1 MDKTGEDW
9 IATSLRPDPS
19 VRSGRESALGQ
30 AHVGILCNKPSR
42 IEPKTPAQVRRDQTP
57 PCFSERTA
65 PFFSTA
71 SCSLL
76 DKIRERNRAL
86 LVGAVSFCDAG
97 QSVTLTWDR
106 NAEQDIANYRLYYG
120 TQSGRPSQSLGV
132 GNVTTATI
140 TNLNDGTTYF
150 FAIAAVNTV
159 GLEGPLSN
167 EVSYTTPNPAAHVL
181 TVNSGSGNGSYV
193 AGTIVTVSANAPP
206 AGKEFDRWLDD
217 WVILSNPWMATTTAT
232 MHIRMSRLR
241 RWVSR
246 ASSRHSYWKKF
257 RCLHCL
263 VLVSCVGHSLPH
275 CGHPNFLR
283 SQNPTSKPVAWAP
296 LQIDIPQPSTYAS
309 SCRAAVNNASGVIA
323 PILFPLD
330 RDLKGR
336 AMRPLFLV
344 CRALLARLIKIKSS
358 PSTNSQQRGAMF
370 TLRRLT

>member
-1 MDKTGEDW
+1 M
-9 IATSLRPDPS
+9 
-19 VRSGRESALGQ
+19 
-30 AHVGILCNKPSR
+30 
-42 IEPKTPAQVRRDQTP
+42 RRDQTP
-57 PCFSERTA
+57 PFFRQDSTFFQVRRAAFYWIKFASAIA
-65 PFFSTA
+65 P
-71 SCSLL
+71 
-76 DKIRERNRAL
+76 L

-106 NAEQDIANYRLYYG
+106 NPEQDIANYRLYYG

-232 MHIRMSRLR
+232 MPYQDVTITP
-241 RWVSR
+241 
-246 ASSRHSYWKKF
+246 SY
-257 RCLHCL
+257 
-263 VLVSCVGHSLPH
+263 SDLP
-275 CGHPNFLR
+275 G
-283 SQNPTSKPVAWAP
+283 
-296 LQIDIPQPSTYAS
+296 
-309 SCRAAVNNASGVIA
+309 G
-323 PILFPLD
+323 
-330 RDLKGR
+330 G
-336 AMRPLFLV
+336 ME
-344 CRALLARLIKIKSS
+344 
-358 PSTNSQQRGAMF
+358 
-370 TLRRLT
+370 

>member
-1 MDKTGEDW
+1 M
-9 IATSLRPDPS
+9 
-19 VRSGRESALGQ
+19 
-30 AHVGILCNKPSR
+30 
-42 IEPKTPAQVRRDQTP
+42 RRDQTP
-57 PCFSERTA
+57 PFFRQDSTFFQVRRAALYWIKFASAIA
-65 PFFSTA
+65 P
-71 SCSLL
+71 
-76 DKIRERNRAL
+76 L

-106 NAEQDIANYRLYYG
+106 NPEQDIANYRLYYG

-232 MHIRMSRLR
+232 MPYQDVTITPSY
-241 RWVSR
+241 SR

-296 LQIDIPQPSTYAS
+296 LQIDIPQPSTPPRVA
-309 SCRAAVNNASGVIA
+309 G
-323 PILFPLD
+323 PP
-330 RDLKGR
+330 
-336 AMRPLFLV
+336 
-344 CRALLARLIKIKSS
+344 
-358 PSTNSQQRGAMF
+358 
-370 TLRRLT
+370 

>member
-1 MDKTGEDW
+1 M
-9 IATSLRPDPS
+9 
-19 VRSGRESALGQ
+19 
-30 AHVGILCNKPSR
+30 
-42 IEPKTPAQVRRDQTP
+42 
-57 PCFSERTA
+57 
-65 PFFSTA
+65 
-71 SCSLL
+71 
-76 DKIRERNRAL
+76 
-86 LVGAVSFCDAG
+86 
-97 QSVTLTWDR
+97 
-106 NAEQDIANYRLYYG
+106 
-120 TQSGRPSQSLGV
+120 
-132 GNVTTATI
+132 
-140 TNLNDGTTYF
+140 
-150 FAIAAVNTV
+150 

-167 EVSYTTPNPAAHVL
+167 EVSCTTPNPAAHVL

-217 WVILSNPWMATTTAT
+217 WVILSNLWMATTTAT
-232 MHIRMSRLR
+232 MPYQDVTITPSY
-241 RWVSR
+241 SR

-296 LQIDIPQPSTYAS
+296 LPNRHSTTFHLAS

-330 RDLKGR
+330 RDLQGP

-370 TLRRLT
+370 TLRD